1 MLCVL
6 FFFFTTIGEKNDS
19 TGVYA
24 EPGVFPL
31 SVGIA
36 GGRPPEVVF
45 LRSREGGGK
54 QSAGVYLMWEH
65 CYV

>member
-6 FFFFTTIGEKNDS
+6 LFFFTTIGEKKNDS

-24 EPGVFPL
+24 EPEVFPL

-36 GGRPPEVVF
+36 GVRPPEVVF
-45 LRSREGGGK
+45 LRGREGGGK
-54 QSAGVYLMWEH
+54 QSAGVYLM
-65 CYV
+65 